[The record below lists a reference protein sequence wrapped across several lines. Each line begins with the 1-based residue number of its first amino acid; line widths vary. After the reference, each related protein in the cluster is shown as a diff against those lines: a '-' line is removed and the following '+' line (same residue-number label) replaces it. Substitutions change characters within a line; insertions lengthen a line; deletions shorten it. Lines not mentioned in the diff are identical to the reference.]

1 MSLGHEHGLV
11 LIGLAVPMDVATY
24 FTHLSAALW
33 VVNLSLS
40 LSLTC
45 EQTSGLCDT

>member
-11 LIGLAVPMDVATY
+11 LIGLAGPMD
-24 FTHLSAALW
+24 

-40 LSLTC
+40 LSWASKAYEDESVFMSEAHLGW
-45 EQTSGLCDT
+45 Q